1 MRLTRRARPD
11 LRSPAELRLVA
22 HGLLNKEIAARL
34 QLDAPTVED
43 SKRGAMAKLGVTTR
57 AGVVRHALEHG
68 WLA

>member
-1 MRLTRRARPD
+1 MSERETDVR
-11 LRSPAELRLVA
+11 RLVA

-57 AGVVRHALEHG
+57 AGVVRHALEQG